1 MSGSSQGVL
10 HMEAGWF
17 TASAAFAG
25 RDELQT
31 QIIRKA
37 MEAKQAA
44 QKNEQGRT
52 AVRAP
57 RPWWHPKLGSVP
69 QS

>member
-1 MSGSSQGVL
+1 MKKSILALAAISAVF
-10 HMEAGWF
+10 A
-17 TASAAFAG
+17 ASATYAG

-37 MEAKQAA
+37 IEAKQAA
-44 QKNEQGRT
+44 QKKEQGRI
-52 AVRAP
+52 AMRPP
-57 RPWWHPKLGSVP
+57 RPWWHPKLGFVP

>member
-1 MSGSSQGVL
+1 MKKSVL
-10 HMEAGWF
+10 ALAAISAVF

-31 QIIRKA
+31 PIIRKA

-52 AVRAP
+52 AMRAP
-57 RPWWHPKLGSVP
+57 HPWWHPKLGSVP
-69 QS
+69 RS

>member
-1 MSGSSQGVL
+1 LSQGIL

-52 AVRAP
+52 AMSAP
-57 RPWWHPKLGSVP
+57 RSSWHPKLESVP
-69 QS
+69 QT